1 MGMTLKVTAQ
11 LQTKMKIFIHGQYRK
26 FLVQSTIHLV
36 FEEKLRKIL
45 VLTVL
50 SRSDGSRVRE
60 L

>member
-1 MGMTLKVTAQ
+1 MGMTLNVTAQ
-11 LQTKMKIFIHGQYRK
+11 QQTKMKIFIHGQYRK
-26 FLVQSTIHLV
+26 LLVQSTIHLV
-36 FEEKLRKIL
+36 FEEKLRKIP

>member
-45 VLTVL
+45 ALTVL